1 MDLAAVM
8 EIFFAVY
15 ENMSTYWIACPG
27 PIPAIL
33 WDLFIT
39 GHAWKW
45 NHKQLLTSE
54 ELEH

>member
-1 MDLAAVM
+1 MNLAEVM
-8 EIFFAVY
+8 EFFFSAY
-15 ENMSTYWIACPG
+15 EIMSTDWIACPG
-27 PIPAIL
+27 PILAIL